1 MHENARHCVTIAVI
15 LIETRISPRT
25 PGFLRDSNTTVQF
38 ALVER
43 GTSKM
48 RLKIFAVLVAACSLA
63 ALQAARADA
72 SRTQLAYTS
81 YYVLD
86 QKRALDF
93 YVGLLGMVERQRITP
108 GAGVTEIVLGFDKDP
123 NTPGILLMHKADR
136 TTPYTVGDG
145 FSRTILHVSD
155 IKAIVQKLTQ
165 AGVTIVRQPT
175 EVASLKLTYAL
186 VRDPD
191 GYMIEF
197 IQTH

>member
-1 MHENARHCVTIAVI
+1 M
-15 LIETRISPRT
+15 
-25 PGFLRDSNTTVQF
+25 
-38 ALVER
+38 
-43 GTSKM
+43 
-48 RLKIFAVLVAACSLA
+48 KIPMTFRVVAALVAACTFAGMQSA
-63 ALQAARADA
+63 CADA
-72 SRTQLAYTS
+72 LAYTS

-108 GAGVTEIVLGFDKDP
+108 SAGVTEIVLGFDKDP
-123 NTPGILLMHKADR
+123 NTAGILLMHKADR

-197 IQTH
+197 IQTAR

>member
-1 MHENARHCVTIAVI
+1 
-15 LIETRISPRT
+15 
-25 PGFLRDSNTTVQF
+25 
-38 ALVER
+38 
-43 GTSKM
+43 M
-48 RLKIFAVLVAACSLA
+48 RLKIFAALVAACSLA
-63 ALQAARADA
+63 TLQAAHADPPQ
-72 SRTQLAYTS
+72 TQLAYTS

-108 GAGVTEIVLGFDKDP
+108 SAGVTEIVLGFDKDP

-145 FSRTILHVSD
+145 FSRTILHVAD

-197 IQTH
+197 IQTAR

>member
-1 MHENARHCVTIAVI
+1 MT
-15 LIETRISPRT
+15 
-25 PGFLRDSNTTVQF
+25 LR
-38 ALVER
+38 
-43 GTSKM
+43 
-48 RLKIFAVLVAACSLA
+48 IFAALVAACSLA
-63 ALQAARADA
+63 SLQAAHADA
-72 SRTQLAYTS
+72 PQGPAAAPASHPQLAYTS

-108 GAGVTEIVLGFDKDP
+108 SPGVTEIVLGFDKEP

-136 TTPYTVGDG
+136 TTPYQIGDG
-145 FSRTILHVSD
+145 FSRTIIHVSD

-165 AGVTIVRQPT
+165 AGVTIVRPPT

-191 GYMIEF
+191 GWMIEF
-197 IQTH
+197 IQTQ

>member
-1 MHENARHCVTIAVI
+1 MT
-15 LIETRISPRT
+15 
-25 PGFLRDSNTTVQF
+25 LR
-38 ALVER
+38 
-43 GTSKM
+43 
-48 RLKIFAVLVAACSLA
+48 IFAALVAACSLA
-63 ALQAARADA
+63 SLQAVHADA
-72 SRTQLAYTS
+72 PKTPAAAPAVHSQLAYTS

-108 GAGVTEIVLGFDKDP
+108 SAGVTEIVLGFDKEP

-136 TTPYTVGDG
+136 TTPYQIGDG
-145 FSRTILHVSD
+145 FSRTIIHVSD

-191 GYMIEF
+191 GWMIEF
-197 IQTH
+197 IQTQ